1 MQPASYID
9 PASGAHYPLDVPRW
23 CSDERRPLL
32 VTPQGGISRD
42 DIDRGMR
49 SLWRYRASLPVEIAR
64 PISMGEGCTPLVQQA
79 WDNFRPY
86 FKLEWFNPTASFKDR
101 GATVMLSFLR
111 QLGVN
116 AVLEDSSGNGGASV
130 AAYGAAG
137 GMREDPCARLHIARQ
152 DRSGSGLWRGHST
165 GGRRRAK
172 CEAEAIRQSNETFY
186 ASHNWQPFFLEGT
199 KSFAYELWED
209 FNYSA
214 PDNIIMPVGA
224 GSSLL
229 GCYIGFKELL
239 AAEQI
244 KKLPRLFAAQ
254 PLHCSPVD
262 ASFKEG
268 RDTPVSREVH
278 KTIAEGTA
286 IKRPA
291 AFARDDHGAEGDR
304 RQHCRHPRG
313 RHCQRSE
320 APGSPG
326 PVRRADLRHCRC
338 SHGRSHKSSG
348 HQRQGT
354 HRCSHYRNG
363 HQKRILDRRAFQRC
377 DLTRALAGKTAQ
389 CDRRHGLHDSFAPP
403 IAPCVAPETT
413 QTLPSTQFTTRPRIP
428 PAPSRASAPT

>member
-1 MQPASYID
+1 MTMQPASYID

-111 QLGVN
+111 QIGVN

-130 AAYGAAG
+130 AAFGAAG
-137 GMREDPCARLHIARQ
+137 GMRVKILAPAYTSPAKIAQVRAYGAGIQLVEGAREE
-152 DRSGSGLWRGHST
+152 S
-165 GGRRRAK
+165 
-172 CEAEAIRQSNETFY
+172 EAEAIRQSNETFY

-209 FNYSA
+209 FNFSA
-214 PDNIIMPVGA
+214 PDNVIMPVGA

-239 AAEQI
+239 AAGQI
-244 KKLPRLFAAQ
+244 NKLPRLFAAQ
-254 PLHCSPVD
+254 PLNCSPVD

-278 KTIAEGTA
+278 ETIAEGTA
-286 IKRPA
+286 IRRPLRLREMIMALRETGGGTVAIPEDGIVSALKRLA
-291 AFARDDHGAEGDR
+291 
-304 RQHCRHPRG
+304 
-313 RHCQRSE
+313 
-320 APGSPG
+320 
-326 PVRRADLRHCRC
+326 
-338 SHGRSHKSSG
+338 
-348 HQRQGT
+348 RQGLFVEPT
-354 HRCSHYRNG
+354 S
-363 HQKRILDRRAFQRC
+363 A
-377 DLTRALAGKTAQ
+377 TAVAAMDNLINRQ
-389 CDRRHGLHDSFAPP
+389 VINEKERTVVLITGTGIKSASL
-403 IAPCVAPETT
+403 IAELFSDAT
-413 QTLPSTQFTTRPRIP
+413 
-428 PAPSRASAPT
+428 

>member
-1 MQPASYID
+1 MTMQPASYID

-137 GMREDPCARLHIARQ
+137 GMRVKILAPAYTSPAKIAQVRAYGADIQLVEGAREE
-152 DRSGSGLWRGHST
+152 S
-165 GGRRRAK
+165 
-172 CEAEAIRQSNETFY
+172 EAEAIRQSNETFY

-286 IKRPA
+286 IRRPLRLREMITALRETGGSTVAIPEDGIVSALKRLA
-291 AFARDDHGAEGDR
+291 
-304 RQHCRHPRG
+304 
-313 RHCQRSE
+313 
-320 APGSPG
+320 
-326 PVRRADLRHCRC
+326 
-338 SHGRSHKSSG
+338 
-348 HQRQGT
+348 RQGLFVEPT
-354 HRCSHYRNG
+354 SATAVAAM
-363 HQKRILDRRAFQRC
+363 D
-377 DLTRALAGKTAQ
+377 DLINRQVISAKERTVVLITGTGVKSASL
-389 CDRRHGLHDSFAPP
+389 
-403 IAPCVAPETT
+403 IAELFSDAT
-413 QTLPSTQFTTRPRIP
+413 
-428 PAPSRASAPT
+428 